1 MVCANAI
8 INAELVG
15 APTHGLS
22 RLKMYCDRIN
32 KKVINPQPKLKI
44 KKGDEVIVVTG
55 KDKGKKGT
63 VLEVF
68 PLESR
73 VKVQG
78 VNLVKRHRR
87 PTQTSPGG
95 IDSVE
100 ASMHISN
107 VAHVDPDSGKAT
119 RVGYRLEE
127 GNKVRVA
134 KASGKVI
141 S

>member
-1 MVCANAI
+1 M
-8 INAELVG
+8 
-15 APTHGLS
+15 
-22 RLKMYCDRIN
+22 
-32 KKVINPQPKLKI
+32 QPKLKI
-44 KKGDEVIVVTG
+44 KKGDEVIIVTG

-63 VLEVF
+63 VIEVL
-68 PLESR
+68 PMESR

-95 IDSVE
+95 IDSIE

-107 VAHVDPDSGKAT
+107 VAHVDPETGKAT
-119 RVGYRLEE
+119 RVGYRIEE
-127 GNKVRVA
+127 SNKVRVA

>member
-1 MVCANAI
+1 M
-8 INAELVG
+8 
-15 APTHGLS
+15 
-22 RLKMYCDRIN
+22 
-32 KKVINPQPKLKI
+32 QPKLKI
-44 KKGDEVIVVTG
+44 KKGDEVIIVTG
-55 KDKGKKGT
+55 KDKGKKGM

-68 PLESR
+68 PIESR

-78 VNLVKRHRR
+78 ANLVKRHRR

-119 RVGYRLEE
+119 RVGYRVEE

-134 KASGKVI
+134 KTSGKVI

>member
-1 MVCANAI
+1 M
-8 INAELVG
+8 
-15 APTHGLS
+15 
-22 RLKMYCDRIN
+22 
-32 KKVINPQPKLKI
+32 QPKLKI
-44 KKGDEVIVVTG
+44 KKGDEVIIVTG

-63 VLEVF
+63 VLEVL
-68 PLESR
+68 PMESR

-95 IDSVE
+95 IDNIE
-100 ASMHISN
+100 ASLHISN
-107 VAHVDPDSGKAT
+107 VAHVDPESGKAT

>member
-1 MVCANAI
+1 MQAKI
-8 INAELVG
+8 
-15 APTHGLS
+15 
-22 RLKMYCDRIN
+22 
-32 KKVINPQPKLKI
+32 KI
-44 KKGDEVIVVTG
+44 KKGDEVIIVTG

-63 VLEVF
+63 VLEVL
-68 PLESR
+68 PMESR

-87 PTQTSPGG
+87 PTQTAPGG

-107 VAHVDPDSGKAT
+107 VAHVDPESGKAT

>member
-1 MVCANAI
+1 M
-8 INAELVG
+8 
-15 APTHGLS
+15 
-22 RLKMYCDRIN
+22 
-32 KKVINPQPKLKI
+32 QPKLKI
-44 KKGDEVIVVTG
+44 KKGDEVIIVTG

-63 VLEVF
+63 VLEVL
-68 PLESR
+68 PIESR

-119 RVGYRLEE
+119 RIGYRVEK

-134 KASGKVI
+134 KASGKVL

>member
-1 MVCANAI
+1 M
-8 INAELVG
+8 
-15 APTHGLS
+15 
-22 RLKMYCDRIN
+22 R
-32 KKVINPQPKLKI
+32 PKSKI

-55 KDKGKKGT
+55 KDKGKKGV
-63 VLEVF
+63 VLEVI
-68 PLESR
+68 PSESR

-95 IDSVE
+95 IDSFE
-100 ASMHISN
+100 ASVHISN

-119 RVGYRLEE
+119 RVGYRLED

-134 KASGKVI
+134 KASGKAL

>member
-1 MVCANAI
+1 M
-8 INAELVG
+8 L
-15 APTHGLS
+15 L
-22 RLKMYCDRIN
+22 
-32 KKVINPQPKLKI
+32 
-44 KKGDEVIVVTG
+44 KKGTQVKIISG
-55 KDKGKKGT
+55 KDKGKKGV
-63 VLEVF
+63 VLEVI
-68 PLESR
+68 PSESR

-107 VAHVDPDSGKAT
+107 VAHVDPESGKAT

>member
-1 MVCANAI
+1 M
-8 INAELVG
+8 
-15 APTHGLS
+15 
-22 RLKMYCDRIN
+22 
-32 KKVINPQPKLKI
+32 QPKIKI

-55 KDKGKKGT
+55 KDKGKKGQ
-63 VLEVF
+63 VLEVL
-68 PLESR
+68 PTESR

-78 VNLVKRHRR
+78 INMVKRHRR
-87 PTQTSPGG
+87 PTQSAPGG
-95 IDSVE
+95 IDNIE

-107 VAHVDPDSGKAT
+107 VAHVDPETGKAT
-119 RVGYRLEE
+119 RIGYSFEN

>member
-1 MVCANAI
+1 M
-8 INAELVG
+8 
-15 APTHGLS
+15 
-22 RLKMYCDRIN
+22 
-32 KKVINPQPKLKI
+32 QPKLKI
-44 KKGDEVIVVTG
+44 KKGDEVIIVTG

-63 VLEVF
+63 VLEVL
-68 PLESR
+68 PMESR

-95 IDSVE
+95 IDSIE

-107 VAHVDPDSGKAT
+107 VAHVDPESGKAT
-119 RVGYRLEE
+119 RIGYRVEK

>member
-1 MVCANAI
+1 M
-8 INAELVG
+8 
-15 APTHGLS
+15 
-22 RLKMYCDRIN
+22 
-32 KKVINPQPKLKI
+32 QPKLKI

-63 VLEVF
+63 VLEVL
-68 PLESR
+68 PMESR

-107 VAHVDPDSGKAT
+107 VAHVDPESGKAT
-119 RVGYRLEE
+119 RIGYRVEK

-134 KASGKVI
+134 KASVKVLR
-141 S
+141 

>member
-1 MVCANAI
+1 M
-8 INAELVG
+8 
-15 APTHGLS
+15 
-22 RLKMYCDRIN
+22 
-32 KKVINPQPKLKI
+32 QPKLKI

-55 KDKGKKGT
+55 KDKGKKGQ
-63 VLEVF
+63 VLEVM
-68 PLESR
+68 PTKARL
-73 VKVQG
+73 KVQG
-78 VNLVKRHRR
+78 INMVKRHRR

-95 IDSVE
+95 IENFE

-119 RVGYRLEE
+119 RVGSRVED

>member
-1 MVCANAI
+1 M
-8 INAELVG
+8 
-15 APTHGLS
+15 
-22 RLKMYCDRIN
+22 
-32 KKVINPQPKLKI
+32 QPKLKI

-63 VLEVF
+63 VIEVS
-68 PLESR
+68 PKESR

-107 VAHVDPDSGKAT
+107 VAHVDPESGKAT

-134 KASGKVI
+134 KVSGKVI

>member
-1 MVCANAI
+1 MM
-8 INAELVG
+8 
-15 APTHGLS
+15 
-22 RLKMYCDRIN
+22 R
-32 KKVINPQPKLKI
+32 PKFKI

-55 KDKGKKGT
+55 KDKGKKGQ
-63 VLEVF
+63 VLEVM

-87 PTQTSPGG
+87 PTQTAPGG
-95 IDSVE
+95 IDTLE
-100 ASMHISN
+100 APMHISN
-107 VAHVDPDSGKAT
+107 VAHIDPESGKAT
-119 RVGYRLEE
+119 RVGYRIENE
-127 GNKVRVA
+127 NKVRVA

>member
-1 MVCANAI
+1 M
-8 INAELVG
+8 
-15 APTHGLS
+15 
-22 RLKMYCDRIN
+22 
-32 KKVINPQPKLKI
+32 QPKLKI
-44 KKGDEVIVVTG
+44 KKGDEVIIVTG

-63 VLEVF
+63 VLEVL
-68 PLESR
+68 PMESR

-87 PTQTSPGG
+87 PTQTAPGG

-119 RVGYRLEE
+119 RVGYRIEE

>member
-1 MVCANAI
+1 MV
-8 INAELVG
+8 
-15 APTHGLS
+15 
-22 RLKMYCDRIN
+22 
-32 KKVINPQPKLKI
+32 KLKI
-44 KKGDEVIVVTG
+44 KKGDQVVVRTG
-55 KDKGKKGT
+55 KDKGRKGA
-63 VLEVF
+63 VIDVRPVEG
-68 PLESR
+68 R

-78 VNLVKRHRR
+78 INMVKRHRR

-95 IDSVE
+95 IDSFE

-107 VAHVDPDSGKAT
+107 VALVDPDSGKAT
-119 RVGYRLEE
+119 RVGFSVED

>member
-1 MVCANAI
+1 M
-8 INAELVG
+8 
-15 APTHGLS
+15 
-22 RLKMYCDRIN
+22 
-32 KKVINPQPKLKI
+32 QPKLKI
-44 KKGDEVIVVTG
+44 KKGDEVIIVTG

-63 VLEVF
+63 VLEVL
-68 PLESR
+68 PMESR
-73 VKVQG
+73 VRVQG

-95 IDSVE
+95 IDNVE

-107 VAHVDPDSGKAT
+107 VAHVDPESGKAT

>member
-1 MVCANAI
+1 M
-8 INAELVG
+8 
-15 APTHGLS
+15 
-22 RLKMYCDRIN
+22 
-32 KKVINPQPKLKI
+32 QPKLKI
-44 KKGDEVIVVTG
+44 KKGDEVIIVTG

-63 VLEVF
+63 VVEVL
-68 PLESR
+68 PMESR

-95 IDSVE
+95 IDNVE

-107 VAHVDPDSGKAT
+107 VAHVDPESGKAT
-119 RVGYRLEE
+119 RIGYRVEK

>member
-1 MVCANAI
+1 M
-8 INAELVG
+8 
-15 APTHGLS
+15 
-22 RLKMYCDRIN
+22 
-32 KKVINPQPKLKI
+32 QPKLKI
-44 KKGDEVIVVTG
+44 KKGDEVIIVTG

-63 VLEVF
+63 VLEVL
-68 PLESR
+68 PMESR

-95 IDSVE
+95 IDNVE

-107 VAHVDPDSGKAT
+107 VAHVDPESGKAT
-119 RVGYRLEE
+119 RIGYRVEK

-134 KASGKVI
+134 KASGKVL

>member
-1 MVCANAI
+1 M
-8 INAELVG
+8 
-15 APTHGLS
+15 
-22 RLKMYCDRIN
+22 
-32 KKVINPQPKLKI
+32 QPKLKI
-44 KKGDEVIVVTG
+44 KKGDEVIIITG

-63 VLEVF
+63 VLEVL
-68 PLESR
+68 PMESR

-95 IDSVE
+95 IDSFE
-100 ASMHISN
+100 ALVHISN
-107 VAHVDPDSGKAT
+107 VALVDPDTGKAT
-119 RVGYRLEE
+119 RVGYRLED

-141 S
+141 G

>member
-1 MVCANAI
+1 M
-8 INAELVG
+8 
-15 APTHGLS
+15 
-22 RLKMYCDRIN
+22 
-32 KKVINPQPKLKI
+32 QPKLKI
-44 KKGDEVIVVTG
+44 KKGDEVIIVTG

-63 VLEVF
+63 VLEVL
-68 PLESR
+68 PMESR

-100 ASMHISN
+100 ASMHIST

-119 RVGYRLEE
+119 RIGYRVEK

-134 KASGKVI
+134 KASGKVL

>member
-1 MVCANAI
+1 M
-8 INAELVG
+8 
-15 APTHGLS
+15 
-22 RLKMYCDRIN
+22 
-32 KKVINPQPKLKI
+32 QPKLKI

-100 ASMHISN
+100 ATMHISN
-107 VAHVDPDSGKAT
+107 VAHVDPDFGKAT
-119 RVGYRLEE
+119 RVGYRFEE

>member
-1 MVCANAI
+1 M
-8 INAELVG
+8 
-15 APTHGLS
+15 
-22 RLKMYCDRIN
+22 
-32 KKVINPQPKLKI
+32 QPKLKI
-44 KKGDEVIVVTG
+44 KKGDEVIIVTG
-55 KDKGKKGT
+55 KDKGKKGK
-63 VLEVF
+63 VLEVL
-68 PLESR
+68 PMESR

-107 VAHVDPDSGKAT
+107 VAHVDPESGKAT
-119 RVGYRLEE
+119 RIGYRVEK

-134 KASGKVI
+134 KASGKVL

>member
-1 MVCANAI
+1 M
-8 INAELVG
+8 
-15 APTHGLS
+15 
-22 RLKMYCDRIN
+22 
-32 KKVINPQPKLKI
+32 QPKLKI
-44 KKGDEVIVVTG
+44 KKGDEVIIVTG

-63 VLEVF
+63 VLEVL
-68 PLESR
+68 PMESR

-95 IDSVE
+95 IDNVE

-119 RVGYRLEE
+119 RVGYLLEE